1 MLYIDGI
8 SISKIKEELKKDL
21 LSKRV
26 NRIFKNNEY
35 SVSLHFGKIEL
46 LFSCIP
52 TLPICYITKNKE
64 QPILDIASSF
74 ISNLRKYLMNSSLV
88 NIEQLGLDRILVFH
102 FSKINELGEIKK
114 YKIYFECLGK
124 LANIIFTDADDR
136 IIDSLKKFHLS
147 ETSDRTLFLGE
158 EYKRPKFENK
168 ISPFEIQ
175 KEEFDEKQKN
185 NKLMDIEGLGKILVS
200 KLENYEIFENILKD
214 EIKPTIYFE
223 NSIIKLAT
231 VLDLA
236 PVSFD
241 EVKKFETYFDMIN
254 FFIDYEYKATSFML
268 LKNKLKTT
276 LDKKIKKLE
285 KIISMIKKDIEE
297 SQNMENI
304 KNQGDILASVLYNVK
319 KGMSNIKAY
328 DFYNNKEIDIEL
340 NPLIS
345 PKENLD
351 RIYKKYNKTKRGLVN
366 ALRREEEIMNEI
378 KYLESTLLFIET
390 ASDVV
395 ALREIE
401 EELISY
407 KYLKSENIK
416 KKNKLKKP
424 INYGIIEKDNYIIL
438 YGRNNIENDNLTFK
452 VSSKS
457 DYWFH
462 VKDIPSSHVIVK
474 TDRLTDEIIMEAA
487 QIAAHFSKGLVGDR
501 LSVDYT
507 LRKNVSKPNGAKA
520 GFVIYNNQ
528 KTVIIDKI
536 KIDIV

>member
-200 KLENYEIFENILKD
+200 KLKNYEIFENILKD
-214 EIKPTIYFE
+214 EIKPRIYFE
-223 NSIIKLAT
+223 NSTIKLAT

-328 DFYNNKEIDIEL
+328 DFYNNKEIEIEL

-474 TDRLTDEIIMEAA
+474 TDRLTDEIIREAA

-528 KTVIIDKI
+528 KTLIIDKI

>member
-416 KKNKLKKP
+416 KKNKLKKS

-474 TDRLTDEIIMEAA
+474 TDRLTDEIIREAA

>member
-200 KLENYEIFENILKD
+200 KLKNYEIFENILKD
-214 EIKPTIYFE
+214 EIKPRIYFE
-223 NSIIKLAT
+223 NSTIKLAT

-328 DFYNNKEIDIEL
+328 DFYNNKEIEIEL
-340 NPLIS
+340 
-345 PKENLD
+345 K
-351 RIYKKYNKTKRGLVN
+351 
-366 ALRREEEIMNEI
+366 
-378 KYLESTLLFIET
+378 
-390 ASDVV
+390 
-395 ALREIE
+395 
-401 EELISY
+401 
-407 KYLKSENIK
+407 NII
-416 KKNKLKKP
+416 KLK
-424 INYGIIEKDNYIIL
+424 E
-438 YGRNNIENDNLTFK
+438 
-452 VSSKS
+452 V
-457 DYWFH
+457 
-462 VKDIPSSHVIVK
+462 
-474 TDRLTDEIIMEAA
+474 
-487 QIAAHFSKGLVGDR
+487 
-501 LSVDYT
+501 
-507 LRKNVSKPNGAKA
+507 
-520 GFVIYNNQ
+520 
-528 KTVIIDKI
+528 
-536 KIDIV
+536 

>member
-319 KGMSNIKAY
+319 KSMSNIKAY

>member
-74 ISNLRKYLMNSSLV
+74 IFNLRKYLMNSSLV

-416 KKNKLKKP
+416 KKNKLKKS

-474 TDRLTDEIIMEAA
+474 TDRLTDEIIREAA

>member
-114 YKIYFECLGK
+114 YKIYLECLGK
-124 LANIIFTDADDR
+124 LANIIFTDADNK

-285 KIISMIKKDIEE
+285 KIISMIKKDIDE

-416 KKNKLKKP
+416 KKNKLKKS

-474 TDRLTDEIIMEAA
+474 TDRLTDEIIREAA

>member
-124 LANIIFTDADDR
+124 LANIIFTDADNK

-158 EYKRPKFENK
+158 EYKRPKFESK

-416 KKNKLKKP
+416 KKNKLKKS

-474 TDRLTDEIIMEAA
+474 TDRLTDEIIREAA

>member
-26 NRIFKNNEY
+26 NRIFKNNVY

-114 YKIYFECLGK
+114 YKIYLECLGK
-124 LANIIFTDADDR
+124 LANIIFTDADNK

-285 KIISMIKKDIEE
+285 KIISMIKKDIDE

-416 KKNKLKKP
+416 KKNKLKKS

-474 TDRLTDEIIMEAA
+474 TDRLTDEIIREAA